1 MSQVK
6 LVPIKATYTAEMA
19 KRFNHMSI
27 QDSTEFVHIFPFKD
41 AVFINPPPWA
51 VVHIDM
57 FDGEIY
63 KKLVSGEDV
72 VVEFREVKD
81 GND

>member
-19 KRFNHMSI
+19 KRLSHI
-27 QDSTEFVHIFPFKD
+27 QSGSSTDFVHIFPVKD
-41 AVFINPPPWA
+41 TVFVNPPPFA

-72 VVEFREVKD
+72 IVEFREARE
-81 GND
+81 

>member
-19 KRFNHMSI
+19 KRLSHISSGASI
-27 QDSTEFVHIFPFKD
+27 DFVHIYPMKD
-41 AVFINPPPWA
+41 TVFVNPPPFA

-57 FDGEIY
+57 FDGEVY
-63 KKLVSGEDV
+63 KKLVSGDEV
-72 VVEFREVKD
+72 VIEFREVED

>member
-19 KRFNHMSI
+19 RRLNKITSGS
-27 QDSTEFVHIFPFKD
+27 STDFVHIFPVKD
-41 AVFINPPPWA
+41 SVFINPAPFA
-51 VVHIDM
+51 IVHIDM

-72 VVEFREVKD
+72 IVEFREVKD
-81 GND
+81 GNN

>member
-1 MSQVK
+1 MLQVK

-19 KRFNHMSI
+19 KRLNHIKSGS
-27 QDSTEFVHIFPFKD
+27 STDFVHIYPVKD
-41 AVFINPPPWA
+41 TVFVNPPPFA

-63 KKLVSGEDV
+63 KKLVAGEDV
-72 VVEFREVKD
+72 VVEFREVEP
-81 GND
+81 

>member
-6 LVPIKATYTAEMA
+6 LVPIKATYTAKMTE
-19 KRFNHMSI
+19 RLSSI
-27 QDSTEFVHIFPFKD
+27 SPGHTTDFVHIFPVKD
-41 AVFINPPPWA
+41 SVFVNPPPFA

-63 KKLVSGEDV
+63 KKLNSGEDV
-72 VVEFREVKD
+72 IVEFVEVEK
-81 GND
+81 